1 MAPVQP
7 NASVAATGLGIRYIG
22 KDHCYAYSGKIA
34 SSAADF
40 VPLLSFTTG
49 SGLIDFEWEYDY
61 SSNSGDNAVY
71 TLEFNDLT
79 IASIFVNGGTVSP
92 SDERR
97 HRIIIPPFT
106 KVLFQAKNQSNNET
120 IFFHARMSGRVY
132 GAE

>member
-1 MAPVQP
+1 MAESLPP
-7 NASVAATGLGIRYIG
+7 DASTASTGLGLRYIG
-22 KDHCYAYSGKIA
+22 KDHCYAYSGQIA

-40 VPLLSFTTG
+40 VPLLSFTSG
-49 SGLIDFEWEYDY
+49 SGLIDVRWEYDY

-71 TLEFNDLT
+71 SLQFNDIT
-79 IASIFVNGGTVSP
+79 VAAIFVNGGTVSP

-120 IFFHARMSGRVY
+120 IFFCARMTGRVY
-132 GAE
+132 DA